1 MIELQKWET
10 RPKKTKTIPILIV
23 KTKSVKVR
31 GKSVYLSVNPGAVS

>member
-10 RPKKTKTIPILIV
+10 RQKNQTIPILIV
-23 KTKSVKVR
+23 KTRSVKVR